1 MERENQRLALVT
13 GAGNGIG
20 AAIALKLAQDNM
32 LVLVSDVDIS
42 AAERTTREIA
52 QQGLSAEAIELNLAD
67 PASVAAAF
75 AMIEAKFGRCDVLIN
90 NAGVATTC
98 AFLDFPL
105 EKWQLTMDVN
115 VTGALLSSQYAARLM
130 VKRQWGRIVNI
141 SSISGLRAGTGRT
154 AYGTSKAAL
163 IGLTRQIAIELA
175 EYGITANSI
184 APGPVDTTMT
194 RALHSDLARD
204 SYNRAV
210 PMRRYGT
217 TDEIAAAVSF
227 LTSAGASYIT
237 GHVMPVDGGFM
248 AAGMLEA

>member
-20 AAIALKLAQDNM
+20 AAIARKLAQDNM

-52 QQGLSAEAIELNLAD
+52 EQGLSAEAIQLNLAD

-75 AMIEAKFGRCDVLIN
+75 AKIEAKFGRCDVLVN

-115 VTGALLSSQYAARLM
+115 VTGALLCSQYAARLM

-175 EYGITANSI
+175 EHGITANSI

-194 RALHSDLARD
+194 RALHTDLARD

-227 LTSAGASYIT
+227 LTSADASYIT

>member
-32 LVLVSDVDIS
+32 LVLVSDVDIT

-52 QQGLSAEAIELNLAD
+52 EQGLSAEAIELNLAD

-75 AMIEAKFGRCDVLIN
+75 AMIEAKFGRCDVLVN

-115 VTGALLSSQYAARLM
+115 VTGALLCSQYAARLM

-175 EYGITANSI
+175 EHGITANSI

-194 RALHSDLARD
+194 RALHSDLARA

-237 GHVMPVDGGFM
+237 GHVMPVDGGFV

>member
-20 AAIALKLAQDNM
+20 AAIARKLAQDNM

-52 QQGLSAEAIELNLAD
+52 EQGLSAEAIQLNLAD

-75 AMIEAKFGRCDVLIN
+75 AKIEAKFGRCDVLVN

-115 VTGALLSSQYAARLM
+115 VTGALLCSQYAARLM

-175 EYGITANSI
+175 EHGITANSI

-194 RALHSDLARD
+194 RALHSDLARE

-227 LTSAGASYIT
+227 LTSADASYIT